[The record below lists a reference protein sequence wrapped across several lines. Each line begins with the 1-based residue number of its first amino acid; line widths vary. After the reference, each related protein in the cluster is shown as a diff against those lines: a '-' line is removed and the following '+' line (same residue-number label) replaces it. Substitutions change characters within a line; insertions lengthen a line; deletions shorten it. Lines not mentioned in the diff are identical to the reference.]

1 MQPAIKTFFDEATF
15 TATHVVWDPETRK
28 AAVVDSVRDYD
39 PKSGR
44 TRTDSA
50 DVLIAF
56 IAAEG
61 LSVDWILETHLH
73 ADHLTAAP
81 YLKAKLGGRTAIG
94 ARIDIV
100 QGVFKK
106 IFNAEASFAPDRSE
120 EHTSELQTLMRIS
133 YAVF

>member
-73 ADHLTAAP
+73 ADHLTAPP
-81 YLKAKLGGRTAIG
+81 YLKAKLGGRPAIG
-94 ARIDIV
+94 ARIDIL
-100 QGVFKK
+100 QGGFKK
-106 IFNAEASFAPDRSE
+106 IFTAEASFAPRSE
-120 EHTSELQTLMRIS
+120 ERTSELKSLMRN
-133 YAVF
+133 

>member
-81 YLKAKLGGRTAIG
+81 YLKAKLGEIGR
-94 ARIDIV
+94 
-100 QGVFKK
+100 
-106 IFNAEASFAPDRSE
+106 ASCRE
-120 EHTSELQTLMRIS
+120 RVCQ
-133 YAVF
+133 YV

>member
-1 MQPAIKTFFDEATF
+1 MQPAIKTFFDEAAF

-61 LSVDWILETHLH
+61 LSVAWILETHLP

-81 YLKAKLGGRTAIG
+81 YLKAKLGGRTALG
-94 ARIDIV
+94 ARLDIV
-100 QGVFKK
+100 QGVVNK
-106 IFNAEASFAPDRSE
+106 IFNADARFAPDGRPA
-120 EHTSELQTLMRIS
+120 RKN
-133 YAVF
+133 AV

>member
-73 ADHLTAAP
+73 ADHLTAARSDARRVGNECVRTSSSRWPP
-81 YLKAKLGGRTAIG
+81 Y
-94 ARIDIV
+94 
-100 QGVFKK
+100 
-106 IFNAEASFAPDRSE
+106 
-120 EHTSELQTLMRIS
+120 H
-133 YAVF
+133 

>member
-73 ADHLTAAP
+73 ADHLTPAP
-81 YLKAKLGGRTAIG
+81 PLTPKLGGPTAPA
-94 ARIDIV
+94 ARSAHHQD
-100 QGVFKK
+100 
-106 IFNAEASFAPDRSE
+106 
-120 EHTSELQTLMRIS
+120 
-133 YAVF
+133 

>member
-94 ARIDIV
+94 ARIAIV
-100 QGVFKK
+100 PGVFKQNS
-106 IFNAEASFAPDRSE
+106 NAKARFHHDRKKDRS
-120 EHTSELQTLMRIS
+120 
-133 YAVF
+133 A